1 VCATEGSGRT
11 PVRTQATICC
21 EPIGLS
27 MNGSEGGGVEPGG
40 VRRLTDHGGGGA
52 LGQRGQSV
60 TAMKET
66 LNNNTLNLGV

>member
-27 MNGSEGGGVEPGG
+27 MNGGEGGGVEPGG
-40 VRRLTDHGGGGA
+40 VRRLTDHGGGGGA
-52 LGQRGQSV
+52 RATGAECHGHEGDAEQ
-60 TAMKET
+60 
-66 LNNNTLNLGV
+66 